1 MYITQRDR
9 CMPTLVEMHAK
20 VRFLEIESDQL
31 NTTVPHHD
39 GVVVTRVE
47 PAPLG
52 VCTHQLTLGA
62 FQHV

>member
-1 MYITQRDR
+1 
-9 CMPTLVEMHAK
+9 MPTLVEMHAK